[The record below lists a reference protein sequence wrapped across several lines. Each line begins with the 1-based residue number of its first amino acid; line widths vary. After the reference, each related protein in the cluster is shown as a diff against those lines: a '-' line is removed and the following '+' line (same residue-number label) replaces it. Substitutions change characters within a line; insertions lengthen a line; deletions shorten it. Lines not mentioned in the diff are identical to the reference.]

1 MAAYKGIEYLRRKQR
16 QRQERVKTRYKYYE
30 MKMKRMDPASII
42 PTEMREAYNSVL
54 GWCTKAVDCLADR
67 LHFLGIEEDGDILMM
82 NDVFR
87 VNNPDILFDNAI
99 LSALIGSCSFMY
111 IIPQGPEQNPRIQVI
126 DGRNATGQIDQTTG
140 LLTEGYAVLERD
152 DDNETVLIDAYFTA
166 GKIEIWEKGA
176 KNPKIVR
183 NKAKYPLLV
192 PVIHRPD
199 AARPFGHSRITRA
212 CMNLQDKARHT
223 MTRADVAAEFGT
235 IPQKYVIGLDEDAE
249 RFENWKQTASTMMDF
264 RTGETGEKVSVGQF
278 AQISMEP
285 HLNQLKMYVS
295 AFSGETGMTMDD
307 LGFPSENPASSEA
320 IKAAHETL
328 RLAARKAQRNFNT
341 GFLNAG
347 YLAACVRDGE
357 QYDREVL
364 ADARAKWA
372 PIFEPDLTAIS
383 LIGDGIQKLVQA
395 APGYIGWDNLQGLTG
410 IEKSRD
416 PF

>member
-1 MAAYKGIEYLRRKQR
+1 
-16 QRQERVKTRYKYYE
+16 
-30 MKMKRMDPASII
+30 
-42 PTEMREAYNSVL
+42 
-54 GWCTKAVDCLADR
+54 
-67 LHFLGIEEDGDILMM
+67 MM

-264 RTGETGEKVSVGQF
+264 RTGENGEKVSVGQF

-328 RLAARKAQRNFNT
+328 RLAARKAQRNFGT

-357 QYDREVL
+357 KYDREVL
-364 ADARAKWA
+364 AEARCRWA

-383 LIGDGIQKLVQA
+383 LIGDGIQKLTQA

-410 IEKSRD
+410 IERSRD

>member
-1 MAAYKGIEYLRRKQR
+1 MAAYKGIEYLRRKQL

-30 MKMKRMDPASII
+30 QKMKRMDPSSII
-42 PTEMREAYNSVL
+42 PDELREAYNTVM

-67 LHFLGIEEDGDILMM
+67 LHFLGVEEDGDILMM
-82 NDVFR
+82 NDIFR

-99 LSALIGSCSFMY
+99 LSALIGSCSFLY
-111 IIPQGPEQNPRIQVI
+111 IIPQGPEQTPRIQVI

-152 DDNETVLIDAYFTA
+152 DDEKVLIEAYYTA
-166 GKIEIWEKGA
+166 GRIEIWEKGA
-176 KNPKIVR
+176 KNPQIIK
-183 NKAKYPLLV
+183 NAADYPLLV

-223 MTRADVAAEFGT
+223 TTRSDVAAEFGT
-235 IPQKYVIGLDEDAE
+235 TPQRYVVGLDEDAE
-249 RFENWKQTASTMMDF
+249 HFENWKQTVTTMLDF
-264 RTGETGEKVSVGQF
+264 RTGENGDKVNIGQF

-285 HLNQLKMYVS
+285 HLSQLKMYVS
-295 AFSGETGMTMDD
+295 LFAGETGMTMDD
-307 LGFPSENPASSEA
+307 LGFPSENPSSSEA

-347 YLAACVRDGE
+347 YLAACVRDDDK
-357 QYDREVL
+357 YDREVL
-364 ADARAKWA
+364 AEARCRWA

-383 LIGDGIQKLVQA
+383 LIGDGIQKLTQA

>member
-1 MAAYKGIEYLRRKQR
+1 MAAYKGIEYLRRKQE
-16 QRQERVKTRYKYYE
+16 QKQERVKTRYKYYE
-30 MKMKRMDPASII
+30 MKMKRQDPATII
-42 PTEMREAYNSVL
+42 PAELRDAYNTVL

-67 LHFLGIEEDGDILMM
+67 LHFLGFEEDGDILMM
-82 NDVFR
+82 DDIFR

-99 LSALIGSCSFMY
+99 LSALIGSCSFLY
-111 IIPQGPEQNPRIQVI
+111 IIPQGPERTPRIQVI

-140 LLTEGYAVLERD
+140 LLTEGYAVLDRG
-152 DDNETVLIDAYFTA
+152 DNDEVLMEAYFTA
-166 GKIEIWEKGA
+166 GRIEIREKG
-176 KNPKIVR
+176 KENPQII
-183 NKAKYPLLV
+183 NNAAGYPLLV

-212 CMNLQDKARHT
+212 CMNIQDKARHT

-235 IPQKYVIGLDEDAE
+235 TPQRYVVGLDEDAE
-249 RFENWKQTASTMMDF
+249 HFENWKQTVTTMLDF
-264 RTGETGEKVSVGQF
+264 RSGESGDKVNIGQF

-285 HLNQLKMYVS
+285 HLSQLKMYVS
-295 AFSGETGMTMDD
+295 AFAGETGMTMDD
-307 LGFPSENPASSEA
+307 IGFPSENPASSEA

-328 RLAARKAQRNFNT
+328 RLAARKAQRNFGT
-341 GFLNAG
+341 AFMNAG
-347 YLAACVRDGE
+347 FLAACVRDGE

-364 ADARAKWA
+364 ADVKCRWA

-383 LIGDGIQKLVQA
+383 LIGDGIQKLTQA

-410 IEKSRD
+410 IEKSKD

>member
-1 MAAYKGIEYLRRKQR
+1 MAAYKGIEYLRRKQQ

-30 MKMKRMDPASII
+30 MKMKRMDPSPII
-42 PTEMREAYNSVL
+42 PEEMKEAYNTVL

-67 LHFLGIEEDGDILMM
+67 LHFLGVEEDGDILMI
-82 NDVFR
+82 NEVFR

-111 IIPQGPEQNPRIQVI
+111 IIPQGIEQNPRIQVV

-152 DDNETVLIDAYFTA
+152 DDEKVLTEAYFTA
-166 GKIEIWEKGA
+166 GRIEIWEKGA
-176 KNPKIVR
+176 KNPQILK
-183 NKAKYPLLV
+183 NAAEYPLLV

-199 AARPFGHSRITRA
+199 AARPFGHSRISRA

-223 MTRADVAAEFGT
+223 MTRADVSAEFYSF
-235 IPQKYVIGLDEDAE
+235 PQRYVLGLDEDAE
-249 RFENWKQTASTMMDF
+249 HFEHWQQTIKTMLDF
-264 RTGETGEKVSVGQF
+264 RSGMNNEKVTVGQF
-278 AQISMEP
+278 SQQSMDP
-285 HLNQLKMYVS
+285 HINQLKMYAS
-295 AFSGETGMTMDD
+295 AFAGETGMTMDD
-307 LGFPSENPASSEA
+307 MGFPSENPSSSEA

-328 RLAARKAQRNFNT
+328 RLAARKAQRNFST

-383 LIGDGIQKLVQA
+383 LIGDGIQKLTQA

-410 IEKSRD
+410 IERSRD